1 MCNLKPRRSA
11 LPWVPHIEKNP
22 PGETMS
28 TNFNQNDE
36 SRMEKTSL
44 PLRKRTPENFFGI
57 FAVAMALSLA
67 VFSIFCLIG
76 GICQFT
82 SLFLLHGDDLFMDF
96 FNSIRDVSQGTGVY
110 TERHVI
116 YPPMANLIFLIC
128 MRFVPE
134 EYASTSFEDRES
146 WANYPSAVL
155 VCFLFLF
162 VFTILLLLALQKNLP
177 GHGGKKAVLVFF
189 LIVNPPVLYLLER
202 ANLLL
207 LSILSLAVYALYYN
221 AGQKWKRELAL
232 LALAFSFSIK
242 LYPAVFGWFL
252 IVDKR
257 YKEAIRCI
265 LYGIAM
271 FLIPSFFFG
280 GPVSIFW
287 TFENIFSYSTGT
299 NGWNR
304 LASFL
309 NISESAVK
317 LIFLPLLFLLVAAF
331 VASSFLQKNR
341 RKTWIFGSAI
351 LLAVP
356 SLHSL
361 YAWVFLL
368 IPLGPFLFSES
379 PKNVINW
386 LYFAGCTI
394 PFLFL
399 PQFFEYP
406 NPRMT
411 TNGYAMIPAVI
422 LLLAT
427 CLTDTLLLVRSY
439 LREKKERETAK

>member
-1 MCNLKPRRSA
+1 
-11 LPWVPHIEKNP
+11 
-22 PGETMS
+22 MS

-280 GPVSIFW
+280 GPVSILFPPNKRLEQACLFSEYIGICRQ
-287 TFENIFSYSTGT
+287 THISSAAVPFGCRLCRLFLSAKKSLENMDLRQRHSPRSPFIT
-299 NGWNR
+299 
-304 LASFL
+304 
-309 NISESAVK
+309 
-317 LIFLPLLFLLVAAF
+317 LPLCLGFPPDPPGTFSLFGKSEKRDKLVVFCRLYDPLSFSPSIFRISQSPNDDQRLCDDPRRNPPAGDLSDRH
-331 VASSFLQKNR
+331 ASSC
-341 RKTWIFGSAI
+341 
-351 LLAVP
+351 
-356 SLHSL
+356 
-361 YAWVFLL
+361 
-368 IPLGPFLFSES
+368 PFLF
-379 PKNVINW
+379 
-386 LYFAGCTI
+386 A
-394 PFLFL
+394 
-399 PQFFEYP
+399 
-406 NPRMT
+406 
-411 TNGYAMIPAVI
+411 
-422 LLLAT
+422 
-427 CLTDTLLLVRSY
+427 
-439 LREKKERETAK
+439 REERA

>member
-1 MCNLKPRRSA
+1 MSDVQFETAPLGSA
-11 LPWVPHIEKNP
+11 MGAAYRKKF

-317 LIFLPLLFLLVAAF
+317 LIFLPLLFLLAAAF
-331 VASSFLQKNR
+331 VASAKKSLENMDLRQRHSPRRPFITLPLCLGFPPDPPGTFSLFGKSEKRDKLVVFCRLYDPLSFSPSIFRISQSPNDDQRLCDDPR
-341 RKTWIFGSAI
+341 RDPPAGDLSDRHA
-351 LLAVP
+351 
-356 SLHSL
+356 SSC
-361 YAWVFLL
+361 
-368 IPLGPFLFSES
+368 PFLF
-379 PKNVINW
+379 
-386 LYFAGCTI
+386 A
-394 PFLFL
+394 
-399 PQFFEYP
+399 
-406 NPRMT
+406 
-411 TNGYAMIPAVI
+411 
-422 LLLAT
+422 
-427 CLTDTLLLVRSY
+427 
-439 LREKKERETAK
+439 REERA